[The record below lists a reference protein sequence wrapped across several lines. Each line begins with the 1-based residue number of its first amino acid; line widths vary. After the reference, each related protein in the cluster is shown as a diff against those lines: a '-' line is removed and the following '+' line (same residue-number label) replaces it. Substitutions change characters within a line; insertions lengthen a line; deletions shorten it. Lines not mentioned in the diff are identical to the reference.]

1 MFSIT
6 RFCLRV
12 LADLNEI
19 IRRMKRNVILTIA
32 IITFLH
38 NVSKPADIN
47 PRDCAQLGAI
57 LYLFA
62 PIKKRLLNCFWNLLI
77 FI

>member
-19 IRRMKRNVILTIA
+19 IRRMKRKVILTIA
-32 IITFLH
+32 IGTIKMSSNKL
-38 NVSKPADIN
+38 N
-47 PRDCAQLGAI
+47 P
-57 LYLFA
+57 
-62 PIKKRLLNCFWNLLI
+62 
-77 FI
+77 